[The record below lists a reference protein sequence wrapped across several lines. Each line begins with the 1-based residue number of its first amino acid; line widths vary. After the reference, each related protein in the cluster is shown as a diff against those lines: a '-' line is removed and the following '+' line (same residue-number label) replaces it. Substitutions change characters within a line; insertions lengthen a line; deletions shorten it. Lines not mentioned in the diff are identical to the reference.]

1 MSLES
6 VSREILTNRAVGQFP
21 ISIATSLA
29 IESLIGIHP
38 DAPSDHPPIQDHDAL
53 WVNMRTL
60 IRNLMGSTP
69 TESRKH
75 LTEQTVAEYI
85 VNEMRAIEAVCV
97 EHGDGRFD
105 VAYYKCTYSDL
116 SYTYNKAILKA
127 ITSPGQKAAW
137 IFEEA
142 VLKVIDAEYQGHIPY
157 LSLTRKFPEVSV
169 KALMISHYPVD
180 LLQRYKFDS
189 LTLLESHT
197 GAVKPPNMWNT
208 KLHNGRELD
217 RIPFDRMTVQLFGDG
232 VTFTPMN
239 LKVRQKMIELAE
251 KNKWTPM
258 TTKDFVIYC
267 VVQNRD
273 PALEA
278 LVKSLYRI

>member
-6 VSREILTNRAVGQFP
+6 VSRDLLTNRAVGQFP
-21 ISIATSLA
+21 ISISTSLA
-29 IESLIGIHP
+29 IESLIGIYP
-38 DAPSDHPPIQDHDAL
+38 EAPSAHPPIQDHDAL

-60 IRNLMGSTP
+60 IRNLMGAIK
-69 TESRKH
+69 TEDRKH

-105 VAYYKCTYSDL
+105 VAYYKCSYSDL
-116 SYTYNKAILKA
+116 TYTYNKAILKVP
-127 ITSPGQKAAW
+127 TSPGQKASH

-142 VLKVIDAEYQGHIPY
+142 VLKVIDDEYQGHIPY
-157 LSLTRKFPEVSV
+157 LTLNRKFPEAHV
-169 KALMISHYPVD
+169 KVLLISHYPVD

-197 GAVKPPNMWNT
+197 GAVKPPGMWNT
-208 KLHNGRELD
+208 KLKDGKELE
-217 RIPFDRMTVQLFGDG
+217 RIPFDRMTVQMFGDG

-239 LKVRQKMIELAE
+239 LKVRQKLIELSE

-267 VVQNRD
+267 VEQNRD
-273 PALEA
+273 PAIEA
-278 LVKSLYRI
+278 LVKDLYRF